1 MRGVS
6 LLRVSD
12 IIGLIQNK
20 DMQFRLVKNFID
32 SLASDKNLLAL
43 AYEVLKDVAQ
53 DRKSR
58 DSLKV
63 LHALLTA
70 VLSETEG

>member
-1 MRGVS
+1 M
-6 LLRVSD
+6 RVSD

-32 SLASDKNLLAL
+32 SLAGDKNLLAL
-43 AYEVLKDVAQ
+43 AYEVLRDVAQ

-63 LHALLTA
+63 IHALLTA